1 MRHRRMAQT
10 PILRRHNKRQANTVT
25 RRLAAALLCMWV
37 QGAEAAKPTLT
48 APLDTAQITLGDPLH
63 LRLIVD
69 RDAGQRTLFPD
80 R

>member
-1 MRHRRMAQT
+1 
-10 PILRRHNKRQANTVT
+10 
-25 RRLAAALLCMWV
+25 MWV

-48 APLDTAQITLGDPLH
+48 ARLDTAQITLGDPLH

-69 RDAGQRTLFPD
+69 RDAGQRTLFSD